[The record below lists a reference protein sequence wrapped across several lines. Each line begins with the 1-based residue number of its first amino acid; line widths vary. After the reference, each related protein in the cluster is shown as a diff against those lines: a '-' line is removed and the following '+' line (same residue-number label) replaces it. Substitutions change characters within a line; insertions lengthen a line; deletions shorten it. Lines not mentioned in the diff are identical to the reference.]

1 MAYLNLTKHSL
12 EMKRDIKE
20 IFLVCAPRAEHSAPK
35 PNVQGIDAQSG
46 LLIGVVLANSRDKT
60 KLSK

>member
-1 MAYLNLTKHSL
+1 
-12 EMKRDIKE
+12 MKRDIKE